1 MTGSF
6 FLIFFFDLDLN
17 SFVGYCGILWDP
29 LNPSGTLFPLYGLW
43 WKKNKI
49 RRVIHGNVDG
59 CSIFFFFVL
68 FYFFWKLY
76 LILFDFVYVF
86 VYGTFAI
93 PFRYPWEMLQN
104 NNR

>member
-17 SFVGYCGILWDP
+17 SFVGYCGILWTRQGRFS
-29 LNPSGTLFPLYGLW
+29 PSTVCGER
-43 WKKNKI
+43 KI
-49 RRVIHGNVDG
+49 RSDVLFTVMLMVAVF
-59 CSIFFFFVL
+59 FFFFVL